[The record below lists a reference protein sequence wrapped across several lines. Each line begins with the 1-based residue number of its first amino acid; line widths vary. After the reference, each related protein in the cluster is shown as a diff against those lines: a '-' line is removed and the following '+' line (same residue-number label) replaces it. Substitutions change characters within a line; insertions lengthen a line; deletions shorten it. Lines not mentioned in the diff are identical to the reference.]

1 MAKKINDTR
10 VATNEGRLSYAHV
23 TEKAS
28 IGGGPERYSTAFL
41 FPKSDAETKKLL
53 EEAIDA
59 AIEAGIHTKFGG
71 KKPDKKSLTLPIHD
85 GDEKDDP
92 NFAGMYYFNCNSQ
105 QKPQIIGPDKMP
117 ITDETEVYSGCYAK
131 VSISLYA
138 FNHAG
143 NRGVACGLGNI
154 MKVED
159 GEPLGSFTSA
169 QDDFED
175 EEGGDSLL
183 D

>member
-41 FPKSDAETKKLL
+41 FPKSDTETKKLL

-105 QKPQIIGPDKMP
+105 QKPQIIGPDKRP
-117 ITDETEVYSGCYAK
+117 IEDPTEVYSGCYAQIS
-131 VSISLYA
+131 VSVYPY
-138 FNHAG
+138 NTAG
-143 NRGVACGLGNI
+143 NKGVGFGLGNI
-154 MKVED
+154 MKTRD
-159 GEPLGSFTSA
+159 GEPFGSHSSA
-169 QDDFED
+169 ADDFGAAED
-175 EEGGDSLL
+175 EGFL